1 VPASVL
7 QSLQDAESSWR
18 VPITEKHWRRTFG
31 QIRIH
36 FQRATAV
43 KLRILQLEA
52 GWIELEVTS
61 GTHKRKSG
69 MSEGESGI
77 SSDRVDQLLGRVV
90 QQRRIAGRAKPVAA
104 HEFCISLRVL
114 AVPGA
119 TLDLR

>member
-1 VPASVL
+1 LPGFSARVPASVL

-43 KLRILQLEA
+43 KLRILQLQT

-77 SSDRVDQLLGRVV
+77 SSDRVDQLLAASSSS
-90 QQRRIAGRAKPVAA
+90 AGSPD
-104 HEFCISLRVL
+104 ELSL
-114 AVPGA
+114 
-119 TLDLR
+119 